1 MPSAQLLK
9 TYAKEALWLTCAIA
23 QALLQRLYDRVLRCL
38 YASERRIPLSRA
50 ELVRP
55 NTLAQL
61 LGTTVK
67 TVSLGDSQ
75 RQQLSDANELGAGG
89 AGTRRYWLVQGTAAA
104 GTRLFC
110 KLPAETLFESLF
122 LDIFGVYANEVRFYN
137 TKIDAPSHLFAKAY
151 AAEMSRGR
159 FVLCLEDVGA
169 RGVTFPVIDTPHA
182 GDKVEAVL
190 EALATLHAT
199 CWGWPPRGVWNDETR
214 PPFLRL
220 IADSTLRTIR
230 KRWPDLL
237 TADVVATGVEIYL
250 SRRWRGGAVIFLTS
264 AQVATYQL
272 YLDHYDTV
280 RAHWSSGLLV
290 LVHGDAHLGNV
301 FFHEKDGSAGF
312 YDMQC
317 VAAEHPMRDVAYHLI
332 LSCDSADL
340 ARNERA
346 YVEAY
351 LRRIAAKGQSLSY
364 EAAWREYR
372 LHALWALTA
381 LVISAGASA
390 DYFAEGLARLTISRA
405 AAAVERVDAR
415 GALLDLID

>member
-23 QALLQRLYDRVLRCL
+23 QALLQRVYDRVLRCL
-38 YASERRIPLSRA
+38 YASERRIPLTRA
-50 ELVRP
+50 ELMRPNMTRVELMRP

-89 AGTRRYWLVQGTAAA
+89 AGTSRCWLVVN

-110 KLPAETLFESLF
+110 KLPAATLFESLF

-137 TKIDAPSHLFAKAY
+137 TRIKAPSHLFAKAY
-151 AAEMSRGR
+151 AAEMRRGR

-182 GDKVEAVL
+182 DKTVEAVL
-190 EALATLHAT
+190 EALATLHAS
-199 CWGWPPRGVWNDETR
+199 CWGWPPRGIWTDETR

-220 IADSTLRTIR
+220 IADSTLRTIT

-237 TADVVATGVEIYL
+237 SADV
-250 SRRWRGGAVIFLTS
+250 
-264 AQVATYQL
+264 VATYQL
-272 YLDHYDTV
+272 YLDHYDAV
-280 RAHWSSGLLV
+280 RAHWSSGVLV
-290 LVHGDAHLGNV
+290 LCHGDAHLGNV

-351 LRRIAAKGQSLSY
+351 LRRLAAKGQRLSY
-364 EAAWREYR
+364 EDAWREYR

-390 DYFAEGLARLTISRA
+390 DYFAEGPARLTISRA

>member
-1 MPSAQLLK
+1 MPSATLLK
-9 TYAKEALWLTCAIA
+9 TYAKEALWLTAAIA
-23 QALLQRLYDRVLRCL
+23 RALLQRVYDRVLRCL
-38 YASERRIPLSRA
+38 YASERRIPLTRA
-50 ELVRP
+50 ELERL

-75 RQQLSDANELGAGG
+75 RQRLSDANELGAGG
-89 AGTRRYWLVQGTAAA
+89 AGTSRCWLVVD

-110 KLPAETLFESLF
+110 KLPAPTLFESLF

-137 TKIDAPSHLFAKAY
+137 TKIDAPQRLFAKAY
-151 AAEMSRGR
+151 ASEMSRGR

-169 RGVTFPVIDTPHA
+169 RGVTFPTIDTPHA
-182 GDKVEAVL
+182 GDTVEAVL
-190 EALATLHAT
+190 DALATLHSS
-199 CWGWPPRGVWNDETR
+199 CWGYPPRGVWTDEVSAKVVGGEATR

-237 TADVVATGVEIYL
+237 SADV
-250 SRRWRGGAVIFLTS
+250 
-264 AQVATYQL
+264 VATYQL
-272 YLDHYDTV
+272 YLDHYDAV

-290 LVHGDAHLGNV
+290 LVHGDSHLGNV

-332 LSCDSADL
+332 LSCDGADL

-351 LRRIAAKGQSLSY
+351 LRRLAAKGQSLSY
-364 EAAWREYR
+364 EDAWREYR

-390 DYFAEGLARLTISRA
+390 DYFAEGPARLTISRA

>member
-1 MPSAQLLK
+1 MPSATLLK

-23 QALLQRLYDRVLRCL
+23 QALLQRVYDRVLRCL
-38 YASERRIPLSRA
+38 YASERRIPLTRA

-89 AGTRRYWLVQGTAAA
+89 AGTRRYWLIQGVD
-104 GTRLFC
+104 TRLFC
-110 KLPAETLFESLF
+110 KLPASTVFESLF
-122 LDIFGVYANEVRFYN
+122 LDVFGVYANEVRFYN
-137 TKIDAPSHLFAKAY
+137 TRIEAPPHLFAKAY
-151 AAEMSRGR
+151 AAEMRRGR

-169 RGVTFPVIDTPHA
+169 RGVSFPVIDTPHA
-182 GDKVEAVL
+182 GKTVEAVL
-190 EALATLHAT
+190 EALATLHAS
-199 CWGWPPRGVWNDETR
+199 CWGRPPRGVWTDEVSAKVVGGEATR

-237 TADVVATGVEIYL
+237 NADV
-250 SRRWRGGAVIFLTS
+250 
-264 AQVATYQL
+264 VATYQL
-272 YLDHYDTV
+272 YLEHYDAV

-290 LVHGDAHLGNV
+290 LCHGDAHLGNE
-301 FFHEKDGSAGF
+301 FFHKKDGSAAF

-346 YVEAY
+346 YVEVY
-351 LRRIAAKGQSLSY
+351 LKRLAAKGQRLSY
-364 EAAWREYR
+364 EDAWREYR

-381 LVISAGASA
+381 LIISAGASA
-390 DYFAEGLARLTISRA
+390 DYFAEGPARLTISRA